1 MNSAINGCN
10 CKRNWR
16 SYNFSQGRPR
26 SQAVRDHRVQQSVL
40 VKQAELIPAP
50 RILSS
55 DLPSQI
61 SRPHGIPTVRPRSC
75 SAVGRGSEAYAFDP
89 LPHHAVYYTRSMPFT
104 TPPGCRR
111 VNLQLSTL
119 ITTCILGHPLLRFAL
134 PGRLPIASIGV
145 PVAAVDCG
153 VVVVTFV
160 PFTIGARRQS
170 HVAERT

>member
-10 CKRNWR
+10 CRRNWR

-61 SRPHGIPTVRPRSC
+61 SRPHGIPTARPRSC
-75 SAVGRGSEAYAFDP
+75 SAVGHGREAYAFRP
-89 LPHHAVYYTRSMPFT
+89 TAASCRLLYEKHAIYYPT
-104 TPPGCRR
+104 
-111 VNLQLSTL
+111 
-119 ITTCILGHPLLRFAL
+119 
-134 PGRLPIASIGV
+134 RLPARKS
-145 PVAAVDCG
+145 AAVDVNNHLHPRPSSSSFRSARPAADCLDRRPSRGCRLRCG
-153 VVVVTFV
+153 GGDLRRATVV
-160 PFTIGARRQS
+160 ARR
-170 HVAERT
+170 